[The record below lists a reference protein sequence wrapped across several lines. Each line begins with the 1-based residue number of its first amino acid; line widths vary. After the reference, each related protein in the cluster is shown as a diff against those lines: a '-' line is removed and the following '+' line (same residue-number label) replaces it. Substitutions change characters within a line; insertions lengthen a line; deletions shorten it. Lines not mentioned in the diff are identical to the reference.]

1 MSYIVDFDDI
11 DKPELWNVWL
21 NTVRDYE
28 KNVLKGKRYP
38 ANPKKITK
46 QKKERYNFICHDVG
60 VRTLEFESEKDFIFF
75 MLKWG

>member
-11 DKPELWNVWL
+11 DKPELWKAWL

-28 KNVLKGKRYP
+28 QNVLKGKRYP
-38 ANPKKITK
+38 RNEVKITK
-46 QKKERYNFICHDVG
+46 QKKEAYNFICHKVG
-60 VRTLEFESEKDFIFF
+60 VRTLEFESEKDFVFF